1 MTRARRSARPVSDR
15 SGDGAPDG
23 DAIAVNPMTGSTS
36 PASRPDPLPDP
47 DDKPTKDPDDWAVDP
62 DDWGA
67 DEPDDTTAD
76 DPNGKTRDMGDT
88 GMSPMAWRNRII
100 GDGYEAPDQLLA
112 NPLNW
117 RVHPLHQ
124 QEKLEGVLSEIG
136 WIQRVIVNRATGHVI
151 DGHARVGLAI
161 SRGEPLVPVLY
172 VDLTLEEERL
182 VLATLDPIG
191 ALAGTDR
198 QVLDALL
205 AEVSSQG
212 GAVQR
217 LLDDLARDNALADTL
232 HGLPSGDD
240 PFLEPDG
247 VRDLSAGD
255 ADGGGGESGQGTT
268 LPPAE
273 GWSVVRLS
281 VPGSTAAR
289 YREVLARCAGHEDWE
304 RFTALVEAAAG
315 SFR

>member
-1 MTRARRSARPVSDR
+1 MTRARRSARPIPDR

-23 DAIAVNPMTGSTS
+23 DAM
-36 PASRPDPLPDP
+36 
-47 DDKPTKDPDDWAVDP
+47 AVDAGEGNVTL
-62 DDWGA
+62 DMSG
-67 DEPDDTTAD
+67 EPVDMSGEPAVTL
-76 DPNGKTRDMGDT
+76 PTRDRAAPA
-88 GMSPMAWRNRII
+88 PMAWRNRII

>member
-1 MTRARRSARPVSDR
+1 MA
-15 SGDGAPDG
+15 
-23 DAIAVNPMTGSTS
+23 
-36 PASRPDPLPDP
+36 
-47 DDKPTKDPDDWAVDP
+47 
-62 DDWGA
+62 
-67 DEPDDTTAD
+67 DTTAESA
-76 DPNGKTRDMGDT
+76 DMPADLADMSDT
-88 GMSPMAWRNRII
+88 LPTHGQASDLPAWRNRIVR
-100 GDGYEAPDQLLA
+100 DGYEAPDQLLA
-112 NPLNW
+112 NPMNW

-124 QEKLEGVLSEIG
+124 QEKLEGVLSEVG
-136 WIQRVIVNRATGHVI
+136 WIQRVIVNEATGHVI

-205 AEVSSQG
+205 AEVSSPD

-232 HGLPSGDD
+232 HGLPIGDD

-247 VRDLSAGD
+247 VRDMSAGEP
-255 ADGGGGESGQGTT
+255 GEGGGEGGQGTT
-268 LPPAE
+268 SPSAE
-273 GWSVVRLS
+273 GWSIVRVS
-281 VPGSTAAR
+281 VPGSTAVR
-289 YREVLARCAGHEDWE
+289 YRDVLARCAGHEDWE

>member
-23 DAIAVNPMTGSTS
+23 DAM
-36 PASRPDPLPDP
+36 
-47 DDKPTKDPDDWAVDP
+47 AVDA
-62 DDWGA
+62 GEGNVTLNMSG
-67 DEPDDTTAD
+67 EPAVTL
-76 DPNGKTRDMGDT
+76 PTRDRAAPA
-88 GMSPMAWRNRII
+88 PMAWRNRII

-161 SRGEPLVPVLY
+161 SRGEPQVPVLY

-255 ADGGGGESGQGTT
+255 ADGGGGDSGQGPT
-268 LPPAE
+268 PAPVE

>member
-23 DAIAVNPMTGSTS
+23 DAM
-36 PASRPDPLPDP
+36 
-47 DDKPTKDPDDWAVDP
+47 AVDAGETSVTL
-62 DDWGA
+62 DMAG
-67 DEPDDTTAD
+67 EPVDMASEPAVTLPAREHATAA
-76 DPNGKTRDMGDT
+76 
-88 GMSPMAWRNRII
+88 PMAWRNRII

-124 QEKLEGVLSEIG
+124 QEKLEGVLSEVG

-172 VDLTLEEERL
+172 VDLSLEEERL

-205 AEVSSQG
+205 AEVSSPD

-240 PFLEPDG
+240 PFPEPDG

-255 ADGGGGESGQGTT
+255 ADGDGGESGQGTT
-268 LPPAE
+268 PSPAD

-289 YREVLARCAGHEDWE
+289 YRDVLARCAGHEDWE

>member
-1 MTRARRSARPVSDR
+1 MSRARRSARPIPDR

-23 DAIAVNPMTGSTS
+23 DAM
-36 PASRPDPLPDP
+36 
-47 DDKPTKDPDDWAVDP
+47 AVDAGETSVTV
-62 DDWGA
+62 DMAG
-67 DEPDDTTAD
+67 EPVDMAGEPAVTL
-76 DPNGKTRDMGDT
+76 PTRDHAT
-88 GMSPMAWRNRII
+88 AAPMAWRNRII

-205 AEVSSQG
+205 AEVSSPD

-255 ADGGGGESGQGTT
+255 ADGDGGESGQGTT
-268 LPPAE
+268 PAPAE

>member
-1 MTRARRSARPVSDR
+1 MTTPG
-15 SGDGAPDG
+15 SGGDPDG
-23 DAIAVNPMTGSTS
+23 DTARDM
-36 PASRPDPLPDP
+36 RPDTGRDMRPDTG
-47 DDKPTKDPDDWAVDP
+47 DI
-62 DDWGA
+62 
-67 DEPDDTTAD
+67 DDTARVTPGVAPGTRRD
-76 DPNGKTRDMGDT
+76 TKGKTRDTGDT
-88 GMSPMAWRNRII
+88 GVSPQAWRNRIVGE
-100 GDGYEAPDQLLA
+100 GDESPDQLLA
-112 NPLNW
+112 NPMNW

-124 QEKLEGVLSEIG
+124 QQKLEGVLAGVG
-136 WIQRVIVNRATGHVI
+136 WIQRIIVNEATGHVI

-161 SRGEPLVPVLY
+161 ARGEPRVPVLY

-217 LLDDLARDNALADTL
+217 LLDDLAGDNALADTL

-240 PFLEPDG
+240 PFQEPDG

-255 ADGGGGESGQGTT
+255 PDGDGGKSGQGPTQ
-268 LPPAE
+268 PSAE

-281 VPGSTAAR
+281 VPGSTAVR
-289 YREVLARCAGHEDWE
+289 YREVLARCAGQEEWE

-315 SFR
+315 GIR